1 MPLVYREF
9 DSLRDYSCSRIGEVK
24 FMRLSTG
31 IGIGAVVFFSV
42 AGFLIKMAYHEE
54 ATVCIAVGM
63 VFTYHAYK
71 SYADDGD

>member
-1 MPLVYREF
+1 
-9 DSLRDYSCSRIGEVK
+9 
-24 FMRLSTG
+24 MRLSTG
-31 IGIGAVVFFSV
+31 IGIGAVVLFSV